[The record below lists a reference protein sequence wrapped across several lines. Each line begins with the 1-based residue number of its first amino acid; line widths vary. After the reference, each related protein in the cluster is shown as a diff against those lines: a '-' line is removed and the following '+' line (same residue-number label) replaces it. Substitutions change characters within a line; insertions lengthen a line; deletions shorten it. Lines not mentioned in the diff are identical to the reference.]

1 MIWRRS
7 DSAHPAAVTH
17 LLPHRTLALLL
28 LTLSAVALPHAVRLP
43 VWITAGFVACALW
56 RYLVAR
62 RGLRL
67 PHRGLLLLATV
78 AATGGIYLEY
88 GTLLGLDA
96 GVAILSAMLG
106 LKLLELRRRRDTN
119 VAIYLGYF
127 LIVTQLLYV
136 QSLPMF
142 GYMLLLVWAMTTLLI
157 SANRPGGGAAP
168 LEHGRLAATMLLQA
182 MPIMLVIF
190 LLFPRLPGPLWSMPD
205 TDQTATSG
213 LSEEMEPGSI
223 SELSLSDAVA
233 FRVEFEDAPPQPRER
248 YWRGPVLPDYDGRQW
263 RQPEESDPAL
273 PVMEP
278 LAGEI
283 RYTVTLEPHNRHWLI
298 ALDMPLQMDVSAR
311 VNSEYHVTSEQ
322 RISSRLRYTA
332 TSARNYRLGAELRDD
347 TLARYRELPDDS
359 HPRAR
364 ELARDWQQQDDA
376 PDAVIQAVLEHFA
389 EQPFHYTL
397 QPPLMPDDAVDEFLF
412 DHQRGFCEHY
422 AGAFTVLMR
431 AAGIPARVV
440 TGYQGGEINPS
451 GGYMIVRQSDAHA
464 WSEVFIEGEGW
475 RRVDPTAWV
484 APERI
489 ELGLAEALED
499 TTGLSA
505 LSRREAG
512 WTRTLQLRWDALNA
526 AWDRW
531 VLGYGPNLQ
540 QELLQRLGLAGWRD
554 ALLAMTG
561 AIVLLLVLIA
571 LLLFWPRTGR
581 TADPAVRAWNRFCG
595 KLAARGLP
603 RQPQEG
609 PIDYARRVA
618 EARPELAEEV
628 QRIAQRYV
636 ASRYQ
641 APDRDANHQAALERA
656 VAAFRPRAKRQK
668 A

>member
-1 MIWRRS
+1 MFRR
-7 DSAHPAAVTH
+7 AGRNGHPAAVTQ
-17 LLPHRTLALLL
+17 LLPHRTLAFLL

-43 VWITAGFVACALW
+43 VWITAGFIGCALW

-62 RGLRL
+62 RGFRL

-78 AATGGIYLEY
+78 AATAGIFLNY

-106 LKLLELRRRRDTN
+106 LKLLELRQRRDTN
-119 VAIYLGYF
+119 VALYLGYF

-142 GYMLLLVWAMTTLLI
+142 GYMLLLVWAMSTLLI
-157 SANRPGGGAAP
+157 SANRPGGGSAP
-168 LEHGRLAATMLLQA
+168 LEHGRLAGTMLLQA
-182 MPIMLVIF
+182 LPIMLVIF

-205 TDQTATSG
+205 TDRTATSG
-213 LSEEMEPGSI
+213 LSEQMEPGSI

-233 FRVEFEDAPPQPRER
+233 FRVEFADEVPQPRER

-263 RQPEESDPAL
+263 TQPEDNHPVL
-273 PVMEP
+273 PVMQP

-283 RYTVTLEPHNRHWLI
+283 RYTVTLEPHNRRWLI
-298 ALDMPLQMDVSAR
+298 ALDMPLQMDITAR

-322 RISSRLRYTA
+322 RISNRVRYSA
-332 TSARNYRLGAELRDD
+332 VSARNYRLGVELQDD
-347 TLARYRELPDDS
+347 VLAQYRALPS
-359 HPRAR
+359 GAHPRAR
-364 ELARDWQQQDDA
+364 ELAGGWRQQAGD
-376 PDAVIQAVLEHFA
+376 PEAVIQAALEHFA

-397 QPPLMPDDAVDEFLF
+397 QPPLMPDDPVDEFLF
-412 DHQRGFCEHY
+412 DHRRGFCEHY

-440 TGYQGGEINPS
+440 TGYQGGEINPN

-499 TTGLSA
+499 STGLSA
-505 LSRREAG
+505 LSRREAS
-512 WTRTLQLRWDALNA
+512 WTRTAQLRWDALNA

-540 QELLQRLGLAGWRD
+540 DELLRRLGLGGWRD
-554 ALLAMTG
+554 ALLVMTG
-561 AIVLLLVLIA
+561 AVVGLLAMLA
-571 LLLFWPRTGR
+571 LYLFWPRHRGVP
-581 TADPAVRAWNRFCG
+581 DPAARAWDRFCR

-603 RQPQEG
+603 RAAQEG
-609 PIDYARRVA
+609 PMDYANRVA
-618 EARPELAEEV
+618 AARPDIAPEV
-628 QRIAQRYV
+628 QAIAQRYV

-641 APDRDANHQAALERA
+641 APDAGVDHQAALERA
-656 VAAFRPRAKRQK
+656 VNAFRPRPS
-668 A
+668 

>member
-1 MIWRRS
+1 MFRRQKE
-7 DSAHPAAVTH
+7 AGHAAAVTH

-43 VWITAGFVACALW
+43 LWITAGFIACALW

-78 AATGGIYLEY
+78 AATAGIYATY

-119 VAIYLGYF
+119 VALYLGYF

-182 MPIMLVIF
+182 MPIMLVVF

-205 TDQTATSG
+205 TDRTATSG
-213 LSEEMEPGSI
+213 LAEDMEPGSI

-233 FRVEFEDAPPQPRER
+233 FRVEFDDEPPQPRER

-263 RQPEESDPAL
+263 TQPEASHPVL

-283 RYTVTLEPHNRHWLI
+283 RYTVTLEPHNRRWLI
-298 ALDMPLQMDVSAR
+298 ALDMPLQMDVTAR
-311 VNSEYHVTSEQ
+311 VNSEYHITSEQ
-322 RISSRLRYTA
+322 RISNRVRYSA
-332 TSARNYRLGAELRDD
+332 TSARHYRLGAELQDDILAAYRD
-347 TLARYRELPDDS
+347 LPSRS

-364 ELARDWQQQDDA
+364 ELAGEWQRREQDPEA
-376 PDAVIQAVLEHFA
+376 IIQAALAHFA

-412 DHQRGFCEHY
+412 DHRRGFCEHY

-464 WSEVFIEGEGW
+464 WTEVFIDGEGW

-484 APERI
+484 APDRI
-489 ELGLAEALED
+489 ELGLAEALD
-499 TTGLSA
+499 DAAGLSA
-505 LSRREAG
+505 LSRRDAS
-512 WTRTLQLRWDALNA
+512 WTRSLQLRWDALNA

-540 QELLQRLGLAGWRD
+540 DELLQRLGLDSWRA

-561 AIVLLLVLIA
+561 TVLAVLALVA
-571 LLLFWPRTGR
+571 LALFRPGR
-581 TADPAVRAWNRFCG
+581 RRNTDPAVRAWERFCR

-603 RQPQEG
+603 RSPQEG
-609 PIDYARRVA
+609 PMDYARRIA
-618 EARPELAEEV
+618 AARPELAAEV
-628 QRIAQRYV
+628 RLIAERYV

-641 APDRDANHQAALERA
+641 APDPDRDHQAALVRA
-656 VAAFRPRAKRQK
+656 VRAFRPRPH
-668 A
+668 